1 MANDH
6 GRLEPVS
13 MCGYL
18 LKVARLDAPPLQRP
32 GTLCVRAFLPSTK
45 NFTPLAKMLMIDR

>member
-6 GRLEPVS
+6 GRLEPVL

-18 LKVARLDAPPLQRP
+18 LKVARLDARPLQRP
-32 GTLCVRAFLPSTK
+32 GTLCVPAFDEELYTSGRE
-45 NFTPLAKMLMIDR
+45 AED